1 MFRPKSPKDSVS
13 FTSGVLD
20 ALCSQGFSPS
30 FRSDRGRVDGVMEP
44 PGTIVVPQMVI
55 GVGLIHSNGEFLI
68 TDYMGLFHG
77 AYLGWHALCSNSQ
90 IRKYSNRAQISVF
103 W

>member
-1 MFRPKSPKDSVS
+1 MK
-13 FTSGVLD
+13 
-20 ALCSQGFSPS
+20 
-30 FRSDRGRVDGVMEP
+30 P

-77 AYLGWHALCSNSQ
+77 AYRLVRTMFEQSDKEIFEQSADFGLLIEPR
-90 IRKYSNRAQISVF
+90 IRVVDL
-103 W
+103 

>member
-1 MFRPKSPKDSVS
+1 
-13 FTSGVLD
+13 
-20 ALCSQGFSPS
+20 
-30 FRSDRGRVDGVMEP
+30 MEP

-77 AYLGWHALCSNSQ
+77 AYRLVRTMFEQPDKEIFEQSADFGLFVEPH
-90 IRKYSNRAQISVF
+90 IRVVDL
-103 W
+103 